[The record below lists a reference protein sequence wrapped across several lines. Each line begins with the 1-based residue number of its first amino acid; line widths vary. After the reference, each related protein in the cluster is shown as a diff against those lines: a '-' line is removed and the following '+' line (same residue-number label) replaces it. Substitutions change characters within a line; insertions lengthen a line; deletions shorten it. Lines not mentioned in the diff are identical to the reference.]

1 MSCERKMTDT
11 TEGAYRGLSGLSANP
26 DSQELAAYYDA
37 WAKDYDQTL
46 ASWNYRSPAVAAEL
60 LARQVPRGEKV
71 LDAGCGTGLS
81 GKALQAQGFQHVI
94 GMDISQASLDQA
106 AQTGAYAR
114 LVQVNMQ
121 DLPLPFEDD
130 GIAGLLC
137 VGVLTYLQDTEGVLQ
152 EFCRI
157 VCPGGV
163 VVFSQRDDLFG
174 ERDCAAVLQRLED
187 EGVWARVFV
196 SEPQPYLPDHEE
208 YADSIRSF
216 TGFFG
221 YCERSRG

>member
-1 MSCERKMTDT
+1 MSRERKMTET
-11 TEGAYRGLSGLSANP
+11 TQGAYRGLSGLSANP

-37 WAKDYDQTL
+37 WAKEYDQTL
-46 ASWNYRSPAVAAEL
+46 AAWNSRSPAVSAEL
-60 LARQVPRGEKV
+60 LARQLPRGDKV

-81 GKALQAQGFQHVI
+81 GNALQAQGFQHVT
-94 GMDISQASLDQA
+94 GMDISQVSLDQA

-114 LVQVNMQ
+114 LAQVNMQ

-130 GIAGLLC
+130 GVAGLLC
-137 VGVLTYLQDTEGVLQ
+137 VGVLTYLQDTEGILR

-157 VCPGGV
+157 VRADGA
-163 VVFSQRDDLFG
+163 VVFTQRDDLFM

-187 EGVWARVFV
+187 ERVWSRVFV

-208 YADSIRSF
+208 YADSIKVIYGVFRVL
-216 TGFFG
+216 
-221 YCERSRG
+221 